1 MSVSGILQPSITK
14 VTSETSARAAAAL
27 MEAADTGLL
36 PVFEGGRLAGVITDR
51 DLVLRVM
58 SGTGAAADVPVGEIM
73 SKPVVT
79 CRETDSIEHA
89 AGIMGDHQLRR
100 LIVLDDAGEVAGIVS
115 VGDIAR
121 DASEITAGEVL
132 GEVVEFR

>member
-1 MSVSGILQPSITK
+1 MGVTEIMQRSIAK
-14 VTSETSARAAAAL
+14 VTSETSTRAAAAL

-36 PVFEGGRLAGVITDR
+36 PVFEDGRLAGVITDR
-51 DLVLRVM
+51 DLVVRLMSR
-58 SGTGAAADVPVGEIM
+58 SGTAADVPVGEIM

-79 CRETDSIEHA
+79 CRATDSIEHA
-89 AGIMGDHQLRR
+89 AGIMGDHQVRR
-100 LIVLDDAGEVAGIVS
+100 LIVLDDSGELAGTVS